1 MAHHINPAGHRS
13 RHPWTYSSSPRGS
26 DRHLSPTGVLIE
38 SREENTFLWVV
49 VWAAGGWWVVVEQVM
64 GEQSPPPGLLGAPIG
79 GSDQGHRSEGRDLG
93 KPVGHRPWP
102 GADKNQF
109 DYWETPVIRMA
120 SCAHC
125 HLQIKEETLAIVGD
139 LSLHE
144 SCLTCTTCNI
154 PLDNTCFA
162 MQSRLYCKQHFIN
175 IFGPKCGSCCKGFDL
190 DEDVRIVDGETFH
203 LACFTCQ
210 VCSVPLEKGMQV
222 GRALSGGVLCEEHF
236 LQVKEEEEQ
245 AEKAETEASSI
256 NQFPESPKSDENE
269 ESDKE
274 NEEKNEKKECK
285 DGKRRGPRTNITA
298 KQLETL
304 RTVFNQT
311 PKPTRVVREQ
321 LAKDTQLPMRVIQV
335 WFQNKR
341 SKEKRMHALRF
352 MAGGFPPRHIHP
364 MFAPPNAI
372 PAYNFPPGYGNGLPS
387 EYGMEFGADQQSF
400 LAANHPCFP
409 SPPMDQSFP
418 SPPPPHQDFAPSFPS
433 PPMSECASPDY
444 EYEC

>member
-1 MAHHINPAGHRS
+1 
-13 RHPWTYSSSPRGS
+13 
-26 DRHLSPTGVLIE
+26 
-38 SREENTFLWVV
+38 
-49 VWAAGGWWVVVEQVM
+49 
-64 GEQSPPPGLLGAPIG
+64 
-79 GSDQGHRSEGRDLG
+79 
-93 KPVGHRPWP
+93 
-102 GADKNQF
+102 
-109 DYWETPVIRMA
+109 MA

-125 HLQIKEETLAIVGD
+125 QVLIKEETLARVGE

-144 SCLTCTTCNI
+144 SCLTCTACSST
-154 PLDNTCFA
+154 LDTTCFA
-162 MQSRLYCKQHFIN
+162 MHSRLYCRKDFIN
-175 IFGPKCGSCCKGFDL
+175 LFGPKCGGCSGGFDL
-190 DEDVRIVDGETFH
+190 EEDVRSVEGESFH

-210 VCSVPLEKGMQV
+210 VCSLALERGMQV
-222 GRALSGGVLCEEHF
+222 GRASGGGVLCEEHF
-236 LQVKEEEEQ
+236 LLQKEEEEQ
-245 AEKAETEASSI
+245 AQKEEADSSSI

-352 MAGGFPPRHIHP
+352 MAGGFPGRPIHP

-372 PAYNFPPGYGNGLPS
+372 AYNFAPGYGNNFSP
-387 EYGMEFGADQQSF
+387 EYGVEFGIDQQPF
-400 LAANHPCFP
+400 L
-409 SPPMDQSFP
+409 PPHHHSFP
-418 SPPPPHQDFAPSFPS
+418 SPPLDSSFPSPLPHQDFSPGFPS
-433 PPMSECASPDY
+433 PPMSDCASPDY

>member
-1 MAHHINPAGHRS
+1 M
-13 RHPWTYSSSPRGS
+13 
-26 DRHLSPTGVLIE
+26 
-38 SREENTFLWVV
+38 
-49 VWAAGGWWVVVEQVM
+49 
-64 GEQSPPPGLLGAPIG
+64 
-79 GSDQGHRSEGRDLG
+79 
-93 KPVGHRPWP
+93 
-102 GADKNQF
+102 
-109 DYWETPVIRMA
+109 
-120 SCAHC
+120 
-125 HLQIKEETLAIVGD
+125 
-139 LSLHE
+139 
-144 SCLTCTTCNI
+144 
-154 PLDNTCFA
+154 
-162 MQSRLYCKQHFIN
+162 
-175 IFGPKCGSCCKGFDL
+175 
-190 DEDVRIVDGETFH
+190 RIVDGETFH

-245 AEKAETEASSI
+245 AEKVETEASSI

-372 PAYNFPPGYGNGLPS
+372 PAYNFPSGYGNGLPS

>member
-1 MAHHINPAGHRS
+1 MC
-13 RHPWTYSSSPRGS
+13 SP
-26 DRHLSPTGVLIE
+26 H
-38 SREENTFLWVV
+38 
-49 VWAAGGWWVVVEQVM
+49 
-64 GEQSPPPGLLGAPIG
+64 PPGSSAPPHWWAG
-79 GSDQGHRSEGRDLG
+79 QGHRSEGRDLG
-93 KPVGHRPWP
+93 KPVGHRPWTC
-102 GADKNQF
+102 ADKNQF
-109 DYWETPVIRMA
+109 LHWETQAITMA

-125 HLQIKEETLAIVGD
+125 HVLIKEETLARVGD

-144 SCLTCTTCNI
+144 SCLTCTVCSST
-154 PLDNTCFA
+154 LDSTCFA
-162 MQSRLYCKQHFIN
+162 MHSRLYCKQDFIN
-175 IFGPKCGSCCKGFDL
+175 LFGPKCGGCCGGFEME
-190 DEDVRIVDGETFH
+190 EDVRSLDGESFH

-210 VCSVPLEKGMQV
+210 VCQVALERGMQV
-222 GRALSGGVLCEEHF
+222 GRASGGGVLCEQHF
-236 LQVKEEEEQ
+236 LLQKEEEEQ
-245 AEKAETEASSI
+245 AQKEEADTSSI

-352 MAGGFPPRHIHP
+352 MAGGFPGRPMHP
-364 MFAPPNAI
+364 MFAPPPNAI
-372 PAYNFPPGYGNGLPS
+372 AYNFAAGYGNNFPP
-387 EYGMEFGADQQSF
+387 EYGMEFGIEQQPFHHSF
-400 LAANHPCFP
+400 PSPPFDHSSFPSPSPHQDFSPCFP
-409 SPPMDQSFP
+409 SPPTSD
-418 SPPPPHQDFAPSFPS
+418 
-433 PPMSECASPDY
+433 CASPDY

>member
-1 MAHHINPAGHRS
+1 MELGARTDNNGQIDEQKRRMERMMDCSQCGLRVD
-13 RHPWTYSSSPRGS
+13 G
-26 DRHLSPTGVLIE
+26 E
-38 SREENTFLWVV
+38 VV
-49 VWAAGGWWVVVEQVM
+49 VQ
-64 GEQSPPPGLLGAPIG
+64 
-79 GSDQGHRSEGRDLG
+79 
-93 KPVGHRPWP
+93 
-102 GADKNQF
+102 
-109 DYWETPVIRMA
+109 
-120 SCAHC
+120 
-125 HLQIKEETLAIVGD
+125 VGD
-139 LSLHE
+139 LTLHE
-144 SCLTCTTCNI
+144 HCLACSVCHQPLEETCYAK
-154 PLDNTCFA
+154 LG
-162 MQSRLYCKQHFIN
+162 QLYCRHDYAKM
-175 IFGPKCGSCCKGFDL
+175 FGPKCASCKSSFNWGDPVQRLGDLAFHVDCFKCDVCDCKL
-190 DEDVRIVDGETFH
+190 ET
-203 LACFTCQ
+203 
-210 VCSVPLEKGMQV
+210 GMQH
-222 GRALSGGVLCEEHF
+222 GAGHKGEPLCQEHF
-236 LQVKEEEEQ
+236 HKMKEAISQELKAEIKEEEEEEENTEE
-245 AEKAETEASSI
+245 ALRSKAT
-256 NQFPESPKSDENE
+256 FPESPEKSDKEENE
-269 ESDKE
+269 EEEDKE
-274 NEEKNEKKECK
+274 DEKKECK
-285 DGKRRGPRTNITA
+285 DGKRRGPRTTIKA
-298 KQLETL
+298 KQLEML

-372 PAYNFPPGYGNGLPS
+372 PAYNFPPGYGNGFPS